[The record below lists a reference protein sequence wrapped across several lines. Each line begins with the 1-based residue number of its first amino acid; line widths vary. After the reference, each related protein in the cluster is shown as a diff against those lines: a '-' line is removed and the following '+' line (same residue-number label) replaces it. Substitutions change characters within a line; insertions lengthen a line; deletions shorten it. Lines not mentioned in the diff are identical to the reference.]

1 MSDDPLRDQLREQ
14 YRELFRLKLAAMPRH
29 CCSSCG
35 TRWAVDNT
43 WFCLTCGTAYGFCCI
58 GNLKETVHQP
68 VIGSRTMF
76 VQVKYRCG
84 CGGRVG

>member
-1 MSDDPLRDQLREQ
+1 MR
-14 YRELFRLKLAAMPRH
+14 YRELFNRKVDALGRH

-43 WFCLTCGTAYGFCCI
+43 YFCLSCGTAYGFCCI
-58 GNLKETVHQP
+58 GNLKETVHQAFVGTP
-68 VIGSRTMF
+68 EMF
-76 VQVKYRCG
+76 AMVKYRCG